1 MRDEHEDDLFTPSLS
16 GGRLG
21 VPPAGERPWRLGSQ
35 FYVAFLGGPVAAG
48 LVGYLNGRRLGLPSA
63 RLAAIA
69 AMGLASLAAVAVAL
83 AVVGGSDNRPL
94 RLLSAVG
101 GVVAYLGIRQLQQG
115 ADRRYGVGRRDDETY
130 DSLWLPGLGIVVL
143 GGLAAAVVLA
153 VVAR

>member
-1 MRDEHEDDLFTPSLS
+1 LRDEHEDLFAPSLG
-16 GGRLG
+16 GGRRR

-48 LVGYLNGRRLGLPSA
+48 LVGYLNGRRLGLPPA

-69 AMGLASLAAVAVAL
+69 AVGVASLAAVAVAVA
-83 AVVGGSDNRPL
+83 AVGESENRPL
-94 RLLSAVG
+94 RLLSAVA
-101 GVVAYLGIRQLQQG
+101 GVVAYLGIRRLQQD

-143 GGLAAAVVLA
+143 GGLAAAIVLA